1 MDIQQRGIHSMIK
14 VEGITKKFKLYRS
27 PSDRLKEIL
36 FRKQYHKDF
45 TALDNISFKIGAGE
59 TLGIIGENGAGKST
73 LLKILSGIV
82 IPDSG
87 SIQIDG
93 KVTGLLELGTGFN
106 YEMTG
111 LENIYMNGTLL
122 GMTRDEIDQKKQTII
137 EFSELGDFIYEPLKT
152 YSSGMTMRLAFSIAI
167 HADPKCFLVDEALAV
182 GDAYFQQKCM
192 RKIQEFRD
200 GGGSIVFVSHDMN
213 AVLSISDYAIWLKNG
228 FIKMEGTPRLVVDG
242 YMSEFIDSMNSLSS
256 NNKNREPDV
265 LITPDIPFTPDI
277 SFTHEGSGIKGEI
290 SRSTG
295 HIFCIKISVQDL
307 NGNEITQVF
316 SNDVVRI
323 IVEYFSHHDI
333 HNPDYGIQI
342 RNTKGI
348 YIFGINLSG
357 KKISEQIHIAGSIK
371 RIIYTVR
378 MNLMPGDYLLSIG
391 VANNTICAEK
401 CLFEN
406 YLLNIWDVKLITI
419 LYNKEA
425 DIYHGITN
433 LESGIEV
440 QDVK

>member
-1 MDIQQRGIHSMIK
+1 MIK

-213 AVLSISDYAIWLKNG
+213 AVMTICDYALLLDHGKTVSFGIPRSIVDLYIARLCIQSHSGEKPVNLVETENRWNDHSNISTNEIEFHSISILD
-228 FIKMEGTPRLVVDG
+228 R
-242 YMSEFIDSMNSLSS
+242 S
-256 NNKNREPDV
+256 NNVITHAHSDEDVIISFSFLTLRNIEDPVFGILIRNRYGQSIFGTNTYLLHQKNNPLLAGKMYKVFYQLHMNLQPDDY
-265 LITPDIPFTPDI
+265 LITVAIDNGGKATNSFDEYLLRLNDIALL
-277 SFTHEGSGIKGEI
+277 
-290 SRSTG
+290 
-295 HIFCIKISVQDL
+295 KI
-307 NGNEITQVF
+307 
-316 SNDVVRI
+316 
-323 IVEYFSHHDI
+323 
-333 HNPDYGIQI
+333 I
-342 RNTKGI
+342 RN
-348 YIFGINLSG
+348 
-357 KKISEQIHIAGSIK
+357 
-371 RIIYTVR
+371 
-378 MNLMPGDYLLSIG
+378 
-391 VANNTICAEK
+391 EK
-401 CLFEN
+401 QTHYE
-406 YLLNIWDVKLITI
+406 
-419 LYNKEA
+419 
-425 DIYHGITN
+425 GITN
-433 LESGIEV
+433 LHPNITIASSL
-440 QDVK
+440 